1 MPTDPR
7 VAAVIAAAAQ
17 GSGLDQRYP
26 GFMERMAQIE
36 SSGDPGASNPSGAA
50 GLYQFMPKTAAAYGL
65 ADPYDPD
72 ASAQAAA
79 RLTLDNAAS
88 LKRTLGRDPTQGEL
102 YLAHQQGAGGASKLL
117 ANPDASAADLVGT
130 KAVIGNGG
138 TPGMSARD
146 FAGLWLG
153 KFDGG
158 GGRAMQ
164 MPGGSAGRGAFGLSG
179 PVAAGTADSVTP
191 AAGATMQAPEE
202 DRSLQVASM
211 LRALTAA
218 DAPAASPVAQA
229 AAAPASAQVQMQAHR
244 RQSPAFDAQRFFA
257 LLPGATTR

>member
-88 LKRTLGRDPTQGEL
+88 LKRALGRDPTQGEL

-117 ANPDASAADLVGT
+117 ANPDAPAADLVGA
-130 KAVIGNGG
+130 KAVTGNGG
-138 TPGMSARD
+138 NSGMTARD
-146 FAGLWLG
+146 FAGLWLS

-158 GGRAMQ
+158 RAMT
-164 MPGGSAGRGAFGLSG
+164 MPGGAVGRGAFGLSG
-179 PVAAGTADSVTP
+179 LVAAGTEGSVTP
-191 AAGATMQAPEE
+191 AGGAAMQSPEA
-202 DRSLQVASM
+202 DRTLQVASL
-211 LRALTAA
+211 LRMLTAA
-218 DAPAASPVAQA
+218 DAPVASPVAQA
-229 AAAPASAQVQMQAHR
+229 AAAPAPAPVQMHPAR
-244 RQSPAFDAQRFFA
+244 RQAPAFDAQRFFA